1 MNQTYRL
8 RRLSRDEHPILRI
21 ELTGNPK
28 KPSDGIKL
36 LAYPDIAYKSIV
48 TNGKESPIPKGF
60 AMIEIIL
67 VPEKKANSVE
77 LTKFMNHA
85 LDNYIEDMFTEEFEF
100 LSRTKMDLLMWVLRL
115 SPYDDTCELSTPEE
129 VLEEDMLSHI
139 PCMVSVDQYNM
150 DVGIETFMPVGIMGV
165 LEKTSILY
173 EHEPQGSEITS
184 IMYHKNW
191 KDSIQEVLKTFIDNE
206 VPEDVSKSLS
216 KDVSLVSNLTKNLE
230 FFMTKRSIVSTPN
243 TKKVL
248 AELLGKG
255 VTHGQTADHVYD
267 VLKKSLILNMPRM
280 VEGFRQLQF
289 HVENIVNF
297 ISKIN
302 NRPTIKAIRV
312 HQKKAI
318 DLLRKWETFR
328 MEYQENEFERFASF
342 DKEKVYSEVATT
354 RDQQLSWLR
363 ENIMTVMGFIN
374 KDWINKVIGV
384 DIKSPEYIAGS
395 KEHGSR
401 SLSEYLETCSLY
413 WGEGGVTEDGKII
426 RQIFF
431 DMDMPCSLL
440 VEAGSKM
447 SVRGLIDG
455 YYTSDIAS
463 SDSFKNFLLFPRA
476 RENGFSRTRSY
487 QRRSG
492 VNPLEKSMKRS
503 ARSRGR
509 GTKLDEGV
517 LNDLEKGVSSFPTVI
532 EEGEEEEDEDNDS
545 ANDNNQGEPLSP
557 TSDPQNDLYD
567 MFGEKDDENDSDK
580 PSIMNGGTF
589 LKDKDGTVLAR
600 TRNMTMRTNGGH
612 TMRDTMGRTLVFSN
626 INKSSMID
634 IVSKLDEIDSDT
646 VDDTKISSVAFFDGL
661 LAVSRLYRF
670 KKSRSL
676 DFSRHIT
683 DLLCIS
689 RDSFDNFIQVSI
701 ALDKIIV
708 RGSIIKRA
716 DLEEYAEVD
725 FYNYDYSTVLDGSI
739 PTFIYLTC
747 MNVHPVLSSILSLY
761 GNMMD
766 RDALTYLSASIKKL
780 HDILE
785 YFKTMGVDLWMK
797 PRNIR
802 HVTDMDYLEEVN
814 IKEDGSYTPPYPGLL
829 GVPKGS
835 SLPGSSKSDISS
847 MKHDMHELITGRTI
861 KDSEEYLEHN
871 ENILHDLL
879 RRHVSEEDVPSSV
892 RYIMDVCDKLRE
904 DSLGLSPFH
913 EGFSRPVEPT
923 TFEEIIIR
931 TALCDEN
938 VMFVNNRYR
947 RDSEKTKAMMKQRA
961 ANMTDARKLV
971 DDDNAKREKIRNRD
985 NGRNQQPY
993 RPGSS
998 KMDNNKSVMESFAE
1012 NLRSK
1017 LRQAR
1022 EDKPAPEP
1030 VDESLSFREKLRK
1043 NLDSLMNRKSSDTE
1057 EPVITKEPIAVEPVV
1072 TKEPIAV
1079 EPVVIEEPV
1088 TVEQSTPAS
1097 LFIEASTDIQNTRKK
1112 MTNVMRFH
1120 DMFSPFH

>member
-28 KPSDGIKL
+28 KPSEGIKL
-36 LAYPDIAYKSIV
+36 LAYPDIGYKSIV
-48 TNGKESPIPKGF
+48 ANGKESPIPKGF
-60 AMIEIIL
+60 ALIEIIL
-67 VPEKKANSVE
+67 VPERKTNSVE

-85 LDNYIEDMFTEEFEF
+85 LDDYIEDMFTEEFEF

-115 SPYDDTCELSTPEE
+115 SPYDDTCELSTPEK

-165 LEKTSILY
+165 LGKTSILY
-173 EHEPQGSEITS
+173 EHEPQGCEITS
-184 IMYHKNW
+184 IMYHKNR
-191 KDSIQEVLKTFIDNE
+191 KESIQEVLKTFIDNE
-206 VPEDVSKSLS
+206 VPDDVSKSLS

-230 FFMTKRSIVSTPN
+230 FFMKKRSIVSTSN
-243 TKKVL
+243 TKTML
-248 AELLGKG
+248 ADLLGKG
-255 VTHGQTADHVYD
+255 VIHGQTADHVYS

-297 ISKIN
+297 ISKID
-302 NRPTIKAIRV
+302 NRPTLKAIRV

-318 DLLRKWETFR
+318 DLLKKWETFR

-342 DKEKVYSEVATT
+342 DKERVYSEVATM

-363 ENIMTVMGFIN
+363 ENIMTVLGFIN

-401 SLSEYLETCSLY
+401 SLYEYLETCSPY
-413 WGEGGVTEDGKII
+413 WGDGGVTEDGKII

-440 VEAGSKM
+440 VEPGLKM

-463 SDSFKNFLLFPRA
+463 SDSFKNFLLLPRA

-492 VNPLEKSMKRS
+492 VDPLEKSMKRS

-509 GTKLDEGV
+509 GTKLDEGI
-517 LNDLEKGVSSFPTVI
+517 LNNLEKGVSSFPTVI
-532 EEGEEEEDEDNDS
+532 EEEEEDGDND
-545 ANDNNQGEPLSP
+545 NDHVEPLSP
-557 TSDPQNDLYD
+557 TSDPQNELYD
-567 MFGEKDDENDSDK
+567 MFGEKEGQNDSDK
-580 PSIMNGGTF
+580 PSTMNGGTF

-612 TMRDTMGRTLVFSN
+612 TMRDTMGRTLMFFNSN
-626 INKSSMID
+626 TASMID

-646 VDDTKISSVAFFDGL
+646 VDDTKISSVTFFEGL

-670 KKSRSL
+670 KKSRSME
-676 DFSRHIT
+676 FSRHIT

-689 RDSFDNFIQVSI
+689 RDSFDNFIQVST
-701 ALDKIIV
+701 ALDKVIV
-708 RGSIIKRA
+708 KGSIIKWA

-725 FYNYDYSTVLDGSI
+725 FYNYDYSTVLDGST

-780 HDILE
+780 HGILE

-797 PRNIR
+797 PKNIR
-802 HVTDMDYLEEVN
+802 HVTDVDYLEEVKV
-814 IKEDGSYTPPYPGLL
+814 KEDGSYTPPYPGLL

-861 KDSEEYLEHN
+861 KDSEEYLENN

-892 RYIMDVCDKLRE
+892 RYIMDVCDELRE
-904 DSLGLSPFH
+904 ESLALSPFH

-938 VMFVNNRYR
+938 VMFVNNKYR
-947 RDSEKTKAMMKQRA
+947 RDSGKTKAMLEQRA

-971 DDDNAKREKIRNRD
+971 EDDNAKREKILNRD
-985 NGRNQQPY
+985 SGRNQQRR

-998 KMDNNKSVMESFAE
+998 NRDNNKSVLESFAE

-1017 LRQAR
+1017 LRQVR
-1022 EDKPAPEP
+1022 EDKPSPEP

-1057 EPVITKEPIAVEPVV
+1057 EPVV
-1072 TKEPIAV
+1072 V
-1079 EPVVIEEPV
+1079 EPVVIEPVVKEPPTVAPALVVKPV